1 MVPPFVTDPSQR
13 GKDKYTRKET
23 AGVGEINIC
32 WDMLIGSGGW
42 LQLKISLPAAPGAY
56 FDHRVEPICFVMFFR
71 TIKMMYFCM
80 CLAICVPEVPC
91 EVGVGGRG
99 RGQGTR
105 IFHPGK
111 PLQAVGQMG
120 RRF

>member
-13 GKDKYTRKET
+13 GKNAFTRKET

-32 WDMLIGSGGW
+32 WEMFIGIVGW

-56 FDHRVEPICFVMFFR
+56 FDHL
-71 TIKMMYFCM
+71 CM
-80 CLAICVPEVPC
+80 CLAICIPEVPW
-91 EVGVGGRG
+91 EVGEGGRG

-105 IFHPGK
+105 IFPPGK
-111 PLQAVGQMG
+111 PFQAVGQMG